1 MQYVRIGLW
10 RSLGIALIT
19 VVGSLT
25 VFFAAT
31 FLNRI
36 VQEPEPEEQLTVV
49 DFTIP
54 TKTETREK
62 RERPQQRR
70 NIEESDQPALAPL
83 PNISGSLSGIQVAL
97 PGYDPKGIET
107 VEESLLGNMSDV
119 VMDQNSV
126 DSIPVLRSSPMTYPS
141 RAKQREIEGSVTVA
155 IHVGSDGRVMKMKI
169 LDSTPAGVFD
179 ETVMNAVPNWIFTPA
194 KYQGQNVAVW
204 VELPIPFRLN

>member
-1 MQYVRIGLW
+1 MKYVRIGLL
-10 RSLGIALIT
+10 RGFGIALLT
-19 VVGSLT
+19 LMGSFT
-25 VFFAAT
+25 VFFGAT

-36 VQEPEPEEQLTVV
+36 VQEPEPEEQLIVV
-49 DFTIP
+49 DFTVP

-62 RERPQQRR
+62 RERPPQRR

-97 PGYDPKGIET
+97 PGYDPKGIDT
-107 VEESLLGNMSDV
+107 VEESLLGNMSNV
-119 VMDQNSV
+119 VMDENSV

-155 IHVGSDGRVMKMKI
+155 IHVGSDGRVMNMKI
-169 LDSTPAGVFD
+169 LDSTPPGVFD
-179 ETVMNAVPNWIFTPA
+179 EAVINAIPNWIFTPA
-194 KYQGQNVAVW
+194 KYQGRNVAIW